1 MSDDP
6 LYCYPG
12 TNILRNKFY
21 IQDRDEIERIERRVA
36 LEREL
41 EGAPEGN
48 FDLEH
53 LQAIH
58 RHLFQDIYEWAG
70 EVREVEISK
79 GESQFQPLEFV
90 ERGMADV
97 YRRLE
102 SADFLRGLDADQFA
116 AAAGKIIGDVNYVH
130 PFREGNGR
138 TQREYLRQL
147 ASEAG
152 HDFRI
157 ELLDQEQWI
166 DASIEA
172 HRCNYEPMAKAI
184 RSGIVTERQIEKV
197 DQGIEPDWLKP
208 LEKRQDREMDSLQQE
223 HHKELSDL
231 SPHSDRHDVLSRQAS
246 EMSALAKDHQA
257 ELARRMEDERR
268 AQKLIKEMEERK
280 RSRDHERDLGD
291 RGRSR

>member
-1 MSDDP
+1 M
-6 LYCYPG
+6 
-12 TNILRNKFY
+12 RNKLDLTGLEKLEEAERLLSY
-21 IQDRDEIERIERRVA
+21 RRLQEEI
-36 LEREL
+36 
-41 EGAPEGN
+41 PQGN

-79 GESQFQPLEFV
+79 DKSQFQLLEFV

-97 YRRLE
+97 HRRLE

-116 AAAGKIIGDVNYVH
+116 VAAGKIIGDVNYVH

-157 ELLDQEQWI
+157 ELLDREQWI

-197 DQGIEPDWLKP
+197 DQIAEPDWLKP
-208 LEKRQDREMDSLQQE
+208 LEYRQDREMDNLQQE

-231 SPHSDRHDVLSRQAS
+231 NPHSDRHDVLARQAS
-246 EMSALAKDHQA
+246 ELSALAKDHQA
-257 ELARRMEDERR
+257 ELTRRMV
-268 AQKLIKEMEERK
+268 
-280 RSRDHERDLGD
+280 
-291 RGRSR
+291 